1 MKYDD
6 TGTTL
11 SPRAAPRYAHK
22 QQVVLNKEVG
32 MAERTL
38 RGARIGATSLQGEHG
53 IEFAPRRRVEYL
65 TERGNSFTVMFDVE
79 ADAPPEWFDPRSGEL
94 GFLDDEAGRAARA
107 EFEEKGQQQRTHWD
121 MLMERR
127 SLEELEDLL
136 AERLAQLRERRG
148 SA

>member
-1 MKYDD
+1 
-6 TGTTL
+6 
-11 SPRAAPRYAHK
+11 
-22 QQVVLNKEVG
+22 